1 MKTFSLENLAVGS
14 HEITWEG
21 NNDNGVNVASGVY
34 LMRVKAS
41 SESKE
46 IFNATK
52 RVVLLK

>member
-1 MKTFSLENLAVGS
+1 VKTFSLENLAVGS